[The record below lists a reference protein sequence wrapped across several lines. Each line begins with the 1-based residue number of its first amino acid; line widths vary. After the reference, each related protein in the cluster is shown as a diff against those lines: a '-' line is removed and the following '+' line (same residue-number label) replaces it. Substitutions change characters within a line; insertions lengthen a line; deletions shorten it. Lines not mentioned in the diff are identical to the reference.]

1 MNVCH
6 KFIFWVVLTIFIIL
20 ICSFTNEHAFAASIG
35 NNYEQ
40 QIPIEGVQLPSV
52 RIETELTVNEGD
64 IIDVTA
70 FATIDTQNGA
80 QAFYY
85 WYADKGNFQMH
96 TSYPDYS
103 TVKFQAPEYSCE
115 VTIAAQVGDGLGY
128 IATDR
133 QTIIVGNG
141 NQPPDDLPVEPGIPD
156 LIIENP
162 EAEPNLIQAGD
173 TIVVRSRIR
182 NIGTQISPSC
192 KMGYYLSLNDSIL
205 DNSDIQL
212 RSENVSILQV
222 NSTHIHEF
230 AVNTPQDIAFGTYYL
245 IFQVDDQNTVVEK
258 NEANNSATVRIE
270 IREKPDLE
278 FTNYSVPGTA
288 NADEMISVRVDI
300 INSGSLSTSGS
311 SKVGYYFSLNNSDWD
326 SNDIYLNTSY
336 LGDLIPGASQ
346 TFNRE
351 IRIPPAAKGNC
362 SIIFY
367 ADHTNLIKESNE
379 DNNILSVPILIN
391 PVNPGGQDL
400 VVERAVLESPSL
412 NAGEVFD
419 VGYTMKNIGTEHMGS
434 TKIGFYFS
442 LNDQLDNED
451 LFKEERYVDGLDAGE
466 SIHYNNDR
474 LSIPSNIL
482 PGEYYILFVADY
494 KQTWLE
500 SNENNN
506 ILAIPV
512 QVTAPDLKPVQF
524 EIHPVDGIPILGKLD
539 VIVSIKNVGNGISNR
554 TEVDFFISDNDQY
567 DADSDECIS
576 GDSIQLILPN
586 SSFIFEDQFA
596 IPRSISTGNKYL
608 ICLIDRYDSSKES
621 NESNNIIY
629 VPITILSQNNIPV
642 LSANPDVS
650 ITKNQLYFLS
660 TTFTDP
666 DTDEQHTVAIDWG
679 DGSILY
685 YGQIDQITHSITGSH
700 VFEEAGEYTVS
711 LTIEDKHGDKSSNTF
726 LATVKE
732 PVPESINRTLT
743 IEEDQTERFRL
754 NANHPENNP
763 LVYRIVKQGNK
774 GLANIIDPDVGIC
787 QYEPYANVFGE
798 DVFTFK
804 VNDGKFDSNVAEVRI
819 TITPVND
826 LPLAKG
832 VNLSTERNIPV
843 PFNLSGFDVDND
855 IVFTIVKNPLK
866 GQVQLIDS
874 KVGSCKYT
882 PDPNVS
888 GNDSFSF
895 QVSDGQSS
903 SNIAVVYISIGCMKG
918 DEDNDGE
925 ITAKDAV
932 NTFHLSFKTSWSS
945 NELCKSDY
953 DGDGEVTAQDAVLI
967 FWAYFEN

>member
-1 MNVCH
+1 MIN
-6 KFIFWVVLTIFIIL
+6 ILYVLS
-20 ICSFTNEHAFAASIG
+20 SFTNALVYAASIG

-40 QIPIEGVQLPSV
+40 QIPVEGVQLPSV
-52 RIETELTVNEGD
+52 RIETLMKIDKGG
-64 IIDVTA
+64 IIDVSA
-70 FATIDTQNGA
+70 FANIDTQNGG
-80 QAFYY
+80 QPFYY
-85 WYADKGNFQMH
+85 WYADKGTFQMH

-103 TVKFQAPEYSCE
+103 TVTFKAPEYSCE
-115 VTIAAQVGDGLGY
+115 VIIAAQVGDRLGY
-128 IATDR
+128 IATDK

-141 NQPPDDLPVEPGIPD
+141 NQEPDDPPFEPGIPD

-162 EAEPNLIQAGD
+162 EAKPNFMQAGD
-173 TIVVRSRIR
+173 TIVIRSRIR
-182 NIGTQISPSC
+182 NIGTQVSPSC
-192 KMGYYLSLNDSIL
+192 KMGYYLSLNGSIL

-212 RSENVSILQV
+212 RSENVSLLQV
-222 NSTHIHEF
+222 NYSHIHEF
-230 AVNTPQDIAFGTYYL
+230 AVNIPEDIAFGTYYL
-245 IFQVDDQNTVVEK
+245 IFQVDDQNTVIEK
-258 NEANNSATVRIE
+258 NEENNSAIVKIE

-288 NADEMISVRVDI
+288 NADEMVSVRVDI

-311 SKVGYYFSLNNSDWD
+311 SQSGYYFSQNNSVWD
-326 SNDIYLNTSY
+326 SNDIFLGRSY
-336 LGDLIPGASQ
+336 LGDLISNASQ
-346 TFNRE
+346 TFTYE
-351 IRIPPAAKGNC
+351 LKIPPAAKGNC

-367 ADHTNLIKESNE
+367 ADHTNLILESNE
-379 DNNILSVPILIN
+379 ENNILAIPIYIN
-391 PVNPGGQDL
+391 PVDPGGQDL
-400 VVERAVLESPSL
+400 VVENATLESPNI
-412 NAGEVFD
+412 NAGENFD
-419 VGYTMKNIGTEHMGS
+419 VDYTMKNIGTENMRS
-434 TKIGFYFS
+434 TRIGFYLS
-442 LNDQLDNED
+442 SDSQLDNTD
-451 LFKEERYVDGLDAGE
+451 IYKGDCYIDSLPAGT
-466 SIHYNNDR
+466 SSQHNDR
-474 LSIPSNIL
+474 LGIPSNIL

-506 ILAIPV
+506 ILAIPL

-524 EIHPVDGIPILGKLD
+524 EIHPVAAIPILGKLD

-567 DADSDECIS
+567 DTDSDECIS
-576 GDSIQLILPN
+576 GDSIQSILPN
-586 SSFIFEDQFA
+586 NSFIFEDQFT
-596 IPRSISTGNKYL
+596 IPISISTGNKYL
-608 ICLIDRYDSSKES
+608 ICVIDRYDTSKES

-629 VPITILSQNNIPV
+629 LPITILPQNNPPV
-642 LSANPDVS
+642 LSANPDIS
-650 ITKNQLYFLS
+650 ITKNQLYFLT

-666 DTDEQHTVAIDWG
+666 DTDEQHTVVIDWG
-679 DGSILY
+679 DSSILY
-685 YGQIDQITHSITGSH
+685 YGKIDQITHSITGSH

-732 PVPESINRTLT
+732 HVPESINRTLT

-754 NANHPENNP
+754 NANHPENTP

-774 GLANIIDPDVGIC
+774 GLATIIDPDVGIC

-798 DVFTFK
+798 DVLTFK

-826 LPLAKG
+826 LPVAKG

-843 PFNLSGFDVDND
+843 SFNLSGSDVDND
-855 IVFTIVKNPLK
+855 IVLTIVKNPLK

-874 KVGSCKYT
+874 KVGSCTYT

-895 QVSDGQSS
+895 QVSDEQSS
-903 SNIAVVYISIGCMKG
+903 SNIAVVNISIGCMKG

-953 DGDGEVTAQDAVLI
+953 DGDGEITAKDAVLI
-967 FWAYFEN
+967 FWASF